1 MRRILVVFLKE
12 LIDNLRD
19 RRSVSAAVLF
29 TLVGPI
35 MIASMLTLVGR
46 VEREKS
52 EEVVVLPTIGAER
65 APGLV
70 EQLEHRRIQVVST
83 ELDVEGLREAV
94 RAGDHEVGLI
104 VDESY
109 AKDFREARPA
119 LVQIVAD
126 PSQNSARS
134 TVHRV
139 RQAVVAH
146 GMTVGRLRLLARGID
161 PSTADAIEVDLVDVS
176 TPQSL
181 AATLLGMLP
190 FFLILSIFLGGY
202 YLVVDATA
210 GELERGSLEPL
221 LVNPVARSELI
232 AGKLLAGVCFSAVGL
247 VVAAFGF
254 WLVPLVV
261 RVEAIGRFRL
271 DASVMVNVVLL
282 LLPMVLFA
290 TAVGMVIATL
300 CRSFKQAQT
309 TLSLVMMLPV
319 APGLLLA
326 VAPFKTQ
333 TWMFCVPMLSEQ
345 ILLRGLIRGDPMVP
359 AHAAL
364 AVVSTLAAS
373 VVAAAIATRLFTGER
388 PFGIRSA
395 TAKTDPEGRR

>member
-12 LIDNLRD
+12 LVDNLRD

-52 EEVVVLPTIGAER
+52 EVVVVVPTIGSER

-70 EQLEHRRIQVVST
+70 VQLERQRIHVQPT
-83 ELDVEGLREAV
+83 ELDANGLREAV

-104 VDESY
+104 IDENY
-109 AKDFREARPA
+109 ARDFREARPA
-119 LVQIVAD
+119 LVQVVAD
-126 PSQNSARS
+126 HSQSSSRS
-134 TVHRV
+134 TVQRV
-139 RQAVVAH
+139 QKGVAGYGVV
-146 GMTVGRLRLLARGID
+146 VGRMRLLARGID
-161 PSTADAIEVDLVDVS
+161 PATADAIEVDLVDVS

-221 LVNPVARSELI
+221 LVNPVTRGELI
-232 AGKLLAGVCFSAVGL
+232 AGKMLAGACFSAVGL

-254 WLVPLVV
+254 WLVPHFV
-261 RVEAIGRFRL
+261 RVEAIGRFHL

-309 TLSLVMMLPV
+309 MLSLVMMVPV

-345 ILLRGLIRGDPMVP
+345 ILLRGLIRGDPIVP

-373 VVAAAIATRLFTGER
+373 IVAAAIATRLFTGER
-388 PFGIRSA
+388 PFGVRSPA
-395 TAKTDPEGRR
+395 TKLE